1 MSSADRG
8 GIQVREVTR
17 VFGTGPKAVNAIGG
31 VTLDVEQGNA
41 TVLIGPSGCGK
52 STLLNM
58 LAGLDRPTS
67 GSVLVNGGD
76 TSQGKVGMMFQ
87 LSSLQPWR
95 TVLQNVL
102 LPAELLRLDKHA
114 TRVRALELLETVGL
128 GKWASRYPSELSGGM
143 QQRAALARVL
153 LPDPEIL
160 LLDEPF
166 GALDEMTRETLDL
179 EIRGIVEDTGKTM
192 VMVTHSIYEAVL
204 VADTVAVLSAHPGRL
219 AATINVPID
228 GPRVIDVTEQE
239 AFAET
244 VTEVR
249 HALRG
254 REGAAA

>member
-1 MSSADRG
+1 MSSADKG

-17 VFGTGPKAVNAIGG
+17 VFGTGPKAVRAIDG
-31 VTLDVEQGNA
+31 VTLDVEPGNA

-58 LAGLDRPTS
+58 FAGLDRPTS

-87 LSSLQPWR
+87 RSSLQPWR

-102 LPAELLRLDKHA
+102 LPAELLRLDRQA
-114 TRVRALELLETVGL
+114 MRARALELLEIVGL
-128 GKWASRYPSELSGGM
+128 EKWVNRYPSELSGGM

-166 GALDEMTRETLDL
+166 GALDEMTREALDL
-179 EIRGIVEDTGKTM
+179 EIRGIVENTGKTM

-204 VADTVAVLSAHPGRL
+204 VADTVAVLSSHPGRL
-219 AATINVPID
+219 AATIDVPII
-228 GPRVIDVTEQE
+228 GPRVIDVTEQRE
-239 AFAET
+239 FADT

-254 REGAAA
+254 PEEAAA